1 MWHKYIFNMTQNTI
15 NQIPTTA
22 NEMMAICQKPILTAK
37 ECATYMG
44 IKLST
49 LYKMPHN
56 NVLPYSKPNGKMIFF
71 DRVEVENWMR
81 SNRYA
86 TQQELATQAAAYCQ
100 KGANR

>member
-1 MWHKYIFNMTQNTI
+1 MPENLITNL
-15 NQIPTTA
+15 PTTA
-22 NEMMAICQKPILTAK
+22 TDMMAICQKPILTAK
-37 ECATYMG
+37 EMATYMG

-49 LYKMPHN
+49 LYKMTHN
-56 NVLPYSKPNGKMIFF
+56 NILPFSKPNGKMIFF

-100 KGANR
+100 KGASR

>member
-1 MWHKYIFNMTQNTI
+1 MENLNKTK
-15 NQIPTTA
+15 TTA
-22 NEMMAICQKPILTAK
+22 TEMMAICQKPMLTAK
-37 ECATYMG
+37 ECAVYMG

-49 LYKMPHN
+49 LYKMTHN

-86 TQQELATQAAAYCQ
+86 TQQEVAEQAAAYCQ
-100 KGANR
+100 KGASR

>member
-1 MWHKYIFNMTQNTI
+1 MQN
-15 NQIPTTA
+15 QLSTTA
-22 NEMMAICQKPILTAK
+22 TEMMAICQKPILTAK
-37 ECATYMG
+37 EMAAYMG

-49 LYKMPHN
+49 LYKMTHN

-100 KGANR
+100 KGASR

>member
-1 MWHKYIFNMTQNTI
+1 MTQNTI

-49 LYKMPHN
+49 LYKMTHN

>member
-1 MWHKYIFNMTQNTI
+1 MTENKVLTTQ
-15 NQIPTTA
+15 TTA
-22 NEMMAICQKPILTAK
+22 TEMMAICQKPILTAK
-37 ECATYMG
+37 EMAIYMG

-49 LYKMPHN
+49 LYKMTHN

-86 TQQELATQAAAYCQ
+86 TEQELSQQAAAYCQ
-100 KGANR
+100 KGASR

>member
-1 MWHKYIFNMTQNTI
+1 MLQNI
-15 NQIPTTA
+15 NSQPPTTA
-22 NEMMAICQKPILTAK
+22 TDMMTICQKPILTAK
-37 ECATYMG
+37 EMATYMG

-49 LYKMPHN
+49 LYKMTHN
-56 NVLPYSKPNGKMIFF
+56 NILPFSKPNGKMIFF

-100 KGANR
+100 KGASR